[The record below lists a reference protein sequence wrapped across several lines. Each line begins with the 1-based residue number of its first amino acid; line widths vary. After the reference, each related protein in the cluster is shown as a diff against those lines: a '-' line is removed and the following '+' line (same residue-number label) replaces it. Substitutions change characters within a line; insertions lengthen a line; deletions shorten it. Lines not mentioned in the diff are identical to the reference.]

1 MFLKPACWH
10 WGLSYLLIF
19 VLAGI
24 FSSCAT
30 PDRYTLSSIQAD
42 YAGAA
47 SVEDDVWAGVFEING
62 TGLKSPESTN
72 APMTIRDV
80 LFITLK
86 NNPDLNQAQA
96 RIQEA
101 AAMTDIVKAAFW
113 PSLGFYT
120 EYMQGDAPSSY
131 LFKKIDQRKL
141 PQEADFNEPGWF
153 ENYESGLH
161 ARMNLFNGGKDYL
174 AVQMAKKG
182 EMIADLDRQAL
193 ENLLITRVITSFY
206 DALAAGE
213 FVKIAEKSVQT
224 ISEHLRMMQVRLEGG
239 GALKSDVLSLEVRL
253 ARAKEQLLSSKNH
266 YEIALASLFNLMGL
280 DSGFINDD
288 TEALEKSFL
297 DTPLLPETF
306 TDGFVHALKH
316 RPEIASIRRKL
327 IQLRMEVDSAKSSYL
342 PSLDLMM
349 KYYVADPEMKYD
361 LDRENWIAAVI
372 LNWDFFSGFATQA
385 SVRRAE
391 SALKEM
397 LAADQKQLLK
407 IRLDVKT
414 AYLNRQEAESRYE
427 VAGKA
432 VESAEESFRIVK
444 NHYLGG
450 SVPVTRF
457 LEAELDLNKARI
469 HVAVAYYDREKASA
483 EIARTVGLWSSQAI
497 FPK

>member
-1 MFLKPACWH
+1 
-10 WGLSYLLIF
+10 
-19 VLAGI
+19 
-24 FSSCAT
+24 
-30 PDRYTLSSIQAD
+30 
-42 YAGAA
+42 
-47 SVEDDVWAGVFEING
+47 
-62 TGLKSPESTN
+62 
-72 APMTIRDV
+72 
-80 LFITLK
+80 
-86 NNPDLNQAQA
+86 
-96 RIQEA
+96 
-101 AAMTDIVKAAFW
+101 
-113 PSLGFYT
+113 
-120 EYMQGDAPSSY
+120 
-131 LFKKIDQRKL
+131 
-141 PQEADFNEPGWF
+141 
-153 ENYESGLH
+153 
-161 ARMNLFNGGKDYL
+161 MNLFNGGKDYL

-193 ENLLITRVITSFY
+193 GNLLIARVITSFY
-206 DALAAGE
+206 DAFAAGE

-280 DSGFINDD
+280 DSGFIDDD

-297 DTPLLPETF
+297 ETPLLPETF
-306 TDGFVHALKH
+306 TDGFVHALKQ

-327 IQLRMEVDSAKSSYL
+327 VQSRMEVDSAKSSYL

-349 KYYVADPEMKYD
+349 KYYVADPEMKYN

-414 AYLNRQEAESRYE
+414 AYLNRQEAESRYH
-427 VAGKA
+427 VAINA
-432 VESAEESFRIVK
+432 VDSAAESFRIVK
-444 NHYLGG
+444 NHYMGG

-469 HVAVAYYDREKASA
+469 HAAVANYDREKASA
-483 EIARTVGLWSSQAI
+483 EIARAIGLWSSQTI